1 MTSKKA
7 EKAEPSA
14 EEKAQGIR
22 QGKELDRET
31 SKNESR
37 LKALARNKLGSQTL
51 LGSGKV
57 SNNKAPKGSAA
68 PKAVM
73 GGAKKQSKASS
84 IASYRAASKKQVE
97 TAVGG
102 R

>member
-1 MTSKKA
+1 MKPDRA
-7 EKAEPSA
+7 EKAQPSA
-14 EEKAQGIR
+14 EEKAQSIR

-57 SNNKAPKGSAA
+57 SNNQAPKGSAA

-84 IASYRAASKKQVE
+84 IASYRSAAKRQVE
-97 TAVGG
+97 TADGG